1 MEIEIKVTTGPI
13 TIPAMAPPDN
23 QLLDVTLLYNPTSFV
38 PRFNF
43 TSPSVNNITFWAL
56 LVTALTPFKIHH

>member
-1 MEIEIKVTTGPI
+1 MIEMEIEIKATTGPI

-43 TSPSVNNITFWAL
+43 TSPSVNNITF
-56 LVTALTPFKIHH
+56 